1 MRTDQPIAVWVKHN
15 NETLDDFGL
24 ILPTGFMTI
33 PASMNFKNATD
44 REHSM
49 AGIMVCTWWAHVCKH
64 IAPTSQLIMPDFLDL
79 SEYRVRVHV
88 THKTDGSFTVVL
100 PKRLHTATNEEI
112 DAWIQENFN
121 GITDWL

>member
-1 MRTDQPIAVWVKHN
+1 MQTNQPIAVWVKQN
-15 NETLDDFGL
+15 NEAYDDFGL

-33 PASMNFKNATD
+33 PASMNFKNKTD
-44 REHSM
+44 KEHSM
-49 AGIMVCTWWAHVCKH
+49 AGIMVCTWWAHVCKRR
-64 IAPTSQLIMPDFLDL
+64 APTSQLIMPEFLDL
-79 SEYRVRVHV
+79 SDFRVRVHV

-121 GITDWL
+121 GITDWI